1 MEPYRFRPMS
11 RIFLGTRPKKMCRR
25 HPQGS
30 PRSSSGMRPLR
41 RLAPCRDNGAVPGGR
56 EGQVGGRDSPGSSC
70 CVRNPGVLRGVYLPP
85 LYTQAGH
92 RAGKIREV
100 ICELEAEGKATS
112 VTSIRERLGSGIYST
127 TSSTPSK
134 ADYGDLGNLACK
146 PSSAGPDCPVRPG
159 PPIGIDELAD
169 AVHDPD
175 ASRRSGPALEDA
187 LSQVPGLLFIEGH
200 RGQTDL
206 VKGIGVRPI

>member
-175 ASRRSGPALEDA
+175 ASRRGGPA
-187 LSQVPGLLFIEGH
+187 
-200 RGQTDL
+200 
-206 VKGIGVRPI
+206 